1 MASFPLLQNAERD
14 AKLPVQT
21 EAENRIALYYHLKCM
36 QCFILRYQ
44 TQARA
49 KIMFF
54 SDAVYLVLAPNS
66 LKEDML
72 GKNPSARAVSDSGL
86 RLKRDTLTPDSD
98 KTRSVII

>member
-1 MASFPLLQNAERD
+1 
-14 AKLPVQT
+14 
-21 EAENRIALYYHLKCM
+21 
-36 QCFILRYQ
+36 
-44 TQARA
+44 
-49 KIMFF
+49 MFF

-72 GKNPSARAVSDSGL
+72 GRNPSASAVSDSGL

>member
-44 TQARA
+44 TRR
-49 KIMFF
+49 
-54 SDAVYLVLAPNS
+54 
-66 LKEDML
+66 E
-72 GKNPSARAVSDSGL
+72 
-86 RLKRDTLTPDSD
+86 
-98 KTRSVII
+98 

>member
-1 MASFPLLQNAERD
+1 MFYF
-14 AKLPVQT
+14 
-21 EAENRIALYYHLKCM
+21 ALSN
-36 QCFILRYQ
+36 
-44 TQARA
+44 TARA

-72 GKNPSARAVSDSGL
+72 GKNPSASAVSDSGL